1 GRVPLCGC
9 QFAKEIMRHQAFS
22 SAARKERSDAAK
34 AGGASRTRTSRW
46 GHHRICEARYQFGSG
61 LFPTHTPGFE
71 PRRHKITLSSK
82 GPWTKNSKYEYCYQ
96 FSNSDFMPSEGDLDT
111 RRPTAE
117 ELQAFIS

>member
-1 GRVPLCGC
+1 
-9 QFAKEIMRHQAFS
+9 M
-22 SAARKERSDAAK
+22 
-34 AGGASRTRTSRW
+34 
-46 GHHRICEARYQFGSG
+46 
-61 LFPTHTPGFE
+61 
-71 PRRHKITLSSK
+71 TLSSK